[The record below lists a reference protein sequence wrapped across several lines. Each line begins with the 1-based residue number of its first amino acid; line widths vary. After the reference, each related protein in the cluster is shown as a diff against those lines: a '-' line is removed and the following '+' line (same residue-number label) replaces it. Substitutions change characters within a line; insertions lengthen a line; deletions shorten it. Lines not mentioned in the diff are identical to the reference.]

1 MSFSLNAQAACVRV
15 ASDRPDHDTGELTPH
30 PFGPA
35 SSLGASEGFP
45 PPAIDVYSRNTAS
58 TAATESAMT
67 SRAGLAFRAT
77 RVCSHGASRSP
88 DAALTPRLSRP
99 GVPLGTR

>member
-1 MSFSLNAQAACVRV
+1 MYRTTTVVLAPAADVLQLEAKAAGVCVAPHR
-15 ASDRPDHDTGELTPH
+15 ADHDSGKLHDVGTAP
-30 PFGPA
+30 
-35 SSLGASEGFP
+35 SSLGAREGLP

-77 RVCSHGASRSP
+77 EEV
-88 DAALTPRLSRP
+88 
-99 GVPLGTR
+99 